1 MQQPYLRIFAGCNGS
16 GKSTYS
22 RLFSP
27 DVTPF
32 DFDKRFLARY
42 NLMRNSELREEI
54 AKNITSEEF
63 LNEFNTSL
71 AEKTSFSFETN
82 LFPYPVELI
91 TKAKQHDFRCEM
103 FFFCLDSVE
112 LAKERVSIRAK
123 NNGHDV
129 DEQTILMKWK
139 EGYKNI
145 NLNFSD
151 FDFLSFIDNSLEQEP
166 TILFELTKNDI
177 NSFELTKCVDSL
189 PDYTERRLPAIFDLL
204 TKDYFMSYT
213 RRIASFVRRFPIRRC
228 FSFYTFL
235 VYR

>member
-1 MQQPYLRIFAGCNGS
+1 MQQPHLRIFAGCNGS

-22 RLFSP
+22 RIFSP
-27 DVTPF
+27 DVIPF

-42 NLMRNSELREEI
+42 NSMRDSELRVEI

-63 LNEFNTSL
+63 LSEFNTSL
-71 AEKTSFSFETN
+71 AERTSFSFETN

-91 TKAKQHDFRCEM
+91 SKAKQNGFRLEM
-103 FFFCLDSVE
+103 FFFCLESVE
-112 LAKERVSIRAK
+112 LAKERVAIRAK

-151 FDFLSFIDNSLEQEP
+151 FDFVSFIDNSLEQEP
-166 TILFELTKNDI
+166 TLLFELIKSDI
-177 NSFELTKCVDSL
+177 NSFELTKCVDFF
-189 PDYTERRLPAIFDLL
+189 PDYTQRRLPAIFDLL
-204 TKDYFMSYT
+204 TKNF
-213 RRIASFVRRFPIRRC
+213 
-228 FSFYTFL
+228 
-235 VYR
+235 